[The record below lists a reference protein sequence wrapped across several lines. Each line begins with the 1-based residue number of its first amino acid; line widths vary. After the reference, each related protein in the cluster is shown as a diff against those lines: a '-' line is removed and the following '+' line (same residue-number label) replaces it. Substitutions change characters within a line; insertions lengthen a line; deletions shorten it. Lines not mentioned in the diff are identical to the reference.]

1 MKECSSVDRMEEE
14 SKEQE
19 VRENTS
25 FFFSLNHQ
33 DKEGQGLKSNG
44 NEKKNTS
51 WQRQIKGNSMKE
63 DNSWHQRKW
72 NSWPETN

>member
-51 WQRQIKGNSMKE
+51 
-63 DNSWHQRKW
+63 
-72 NSWPETN
+72 